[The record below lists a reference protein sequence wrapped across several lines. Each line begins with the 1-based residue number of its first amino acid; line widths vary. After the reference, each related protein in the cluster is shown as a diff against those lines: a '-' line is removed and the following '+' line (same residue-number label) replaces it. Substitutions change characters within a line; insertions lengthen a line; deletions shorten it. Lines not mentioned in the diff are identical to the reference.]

1 MANLNYR
8 TIVAIGEKE
17 NNTREAITA
26 AAMYPGTLVEITSA
40 GADTRYADGDKD
52 IKTWAQNTIQAQ
64 STASIQCQRAIVMEN
79 DYLGLGVETQ
89 IPISTQIRYY
99 ICEPGDQ
106 INFRFTGAL
115 NIAKGT
121 KLEADGAGGLK
132 AYNAGVPLFTAQETI
147 NPGAGV
153 SNLYRIEAI

>member
-1 MANLNYR
+1 MNLNYR

-17 NNTREAITA
+17 NNTREAVTA
-26 AAMYPGTLVEITSA
+26 AAMYPGTLVEITAA

-79 DYLGLGVETQ
+79 DYLGLGVETVLG
-89 IPISTQIRYY
+89 TGTKARVY
-99 ICEPGDQ
+99 ICEPGDE

-115 NIAKGT
+115 NIAKGA

-132 AYNAGVPLFTAQETI
+132 VYSAGVPLFTAQEAI